1 MRLTAYH
8 DNNGNIVGLAISPA
22 DDATPA
28 EVLAISPADDATTPA
43 EVIATARPGLR
54 RTEITVPSEVTF
66 DFDNPSRVYEELDK
80 LVREYR
86 VDKDALARK
95 SVVSE

>member
-8 DNNGNIVGLAISPA
+8 DSNGNIVGLAISPA

-28 EVLAISPADDATTPA
+28 EVVATTQ
-43 EVIATARPGLR
+43 PGLR
-54 RTEITVPSEVTF
+54 RTEVMVPSEVMF
-66 DFDNPSRVYEELDK
+66 DFDNPSHVYEELDK
-80 LVREYR
+80 IVRAYR

-95 SVVSE
+95 SGIDADQIEGTE